1 MKLKFK
7 NRIAFFNTLAAA
19 TSTLLVFVAAYSV
32 VFLTAYKHL
41 DDDIRKEQEEVAKNI
56 EIKDGHVS
64 MRQSSEWDEKEHQEV
79 DMNPTFIQ
87 ITDRAGVLIFLSANM
102 KNKHL
107 PFNPSLKTDQFFN
120 NQFDGKKIRQG
131 QFPIFDQDGLA
142 LAQLSVGISRAESAL
157 VLHNLFL
164 TLLIA
169 FPLLSL
175 IFYWASSFAA
185 GQGIAPIHQ
194 LIDAANKT
202 DDQNMGIRLPLP
214 PRRDEIYLLATT
226 INALLQRIEHSLQ
239 REKQITADISH
250 ELRTPLA
257 GIRGNL
263 EVLLRKRREPEQ
275 YELKIEQV
283 LRETDRMNKL
293 LEQLLQLSRIE
304 TGHIKPNTEQIKLQP
319 FCTSFLKKWETLL
332 AEKDLH
338 VELVIPIE
346 ATILA
351 DASLLEIILG
361 NLLSNTLKY
370 SSKGSTLGISWN
382 EATHTLA
389 FADSGQGIPSE
400 HLPHIFDRFYRADA
414 SRNTKIPGTG
424 LGLSISKKMAD
435 LQGIQLTVQSEA
447 GRGTTFFMQLKAKT

>member
-1 MKLKFK
+1 
-7 NRIAFFNTLAAA
+7 
-19 TSTLLVFVAAYSV
+19 
-32 VFLTAYKHL
+32 
-41 DDDIRKEQEEVAKNI
+41 
-56 EIKDGHVS
+56 
-64 MRQSSEWDEKEHQEV
+64 
-79 DMNPTFIQ
+79 
-87 ITDRAGVLIFLSANM
+87 
-102 KNKHL
+102 
-107 PFNPSLKTDQFFN
+107 
-120 NQFDGKKIRQG
+120 
-131 QFPIFDQDGLA
+131 
-142 LAQLSVGISRAESAL
+142 
-157 VLHNLFL
+157 
-164 TLLIA
+164 
-169 FPLLSL
+169 LLSL

-202 DDQNMGIRLPLP
+202 DDQNRGIRLPLP

-304 TGHIKPNTEQIKLQP
+304 TGHIKPNTEQIELQP

-332 AEKDLH
+332 AEKQLH
-338 VELVIPIE
+338 LELVIPPKT
-346 ATILA
+346 TILA
-351 DASLLEIILG
+351 DASLLEVILG

-370 SSKGSTLGISWN
+370 GSKGSTLSISWN

-389 FADSGQGIPSE
+389 FADNGRGISTE

-447 GRGTTFFMQLKAKT
+447 GRGTTFFMQLKVKT